1 MKKSTIIALGIVGAV
16 GYGIITMEPNS
27 EEIQAAHLKQC
38 QTEFGAE
45 NIIRINKY
53 ASKAD
58 CRFTDA
64 YEEAQEAIKVA
75 AKVKAEQDKVLAKP
89 VAEVVQPVK
98 LAGVHKTCFE
108 TFDAE
113 FRSTATTFSRYK
125 ADGKYGTYDDGEIWV
140 GLQHKIYQIQS
151 DGKTGK
157 LSWTGSVS
165 VICTA
170 DGSKS
175 FS

>member
-1 MKKSTIIALGIVGAV
+1 MTFKEFYEGTLSMVLIGAV
-16 GYGIITMEPNS
+16 AVWY
-27 EEIQAAHLKQC
+27 
-38 QTEFGAE
+38 FGGDDT
-45 NIIRINKY
+45 
-53 ASKAD
+53 SQ
-58 CRFTDA
+58 DA
-64 YEEAQEAIKVA
+64 VVSTTPEVVQQE
-75 AKVKAEQDKVLAKP
+75 L
-89 VAEVVQPVK
+89 AEVVQPVK

>member
-1 MKKSTIIALGIVGAV
+1 MTFKEFYEGTLSMVLIGAV
-16 GYGIITMEPNS
+16 AVWYFGGDDDTS
-27 EEIQAAHLKQC
+27 QAAVVSTTPEVVQ
-38 QTEFGAE
+38 
-45 NIIRINKY
+45 
-53 ASKAD
+53 
-58 CRFTDA
+58 
-64 YEEAQEAIKVA
+64 QE
-75 AKVKAEQDKVLAKP
+75 L
-89 VAEVVQPVK
+89 AEVVQPVK

>member
-1 MKKSTIIALGIVGAV
+1 MTFKEFYEGTLSMVLIGAV
-16 GYGIITMEPNS
+16 AVWYFGDDDTS
-27 EEIQAAHLKQC
+27 QAAVVS
-38 QTEFGAE
+38 T
-45 NIIRINKY
+45 
-53 ASKAD
+53 
-58 CRFTDA
+58 T
-64 YEEAQEAIKVA
+64 
-75 AKVKAEQDKVLAKP
+75 P
-89 VAEVVQPVK
+89 EVVQQE
-98 LAGVHKTCFE
+98 LAQAETNLLTGVHKTCFE
-108 TFDAE
+108 TFNAE
-113 FRSTATTFSRYK
+113 FRFTESTFSKYK

-170 DGSKS
+170 DGNKS